1 METEILQYGKST
13 EILQFMI
20 KSGMLNMDDVQNSM
34 ESMKRDEFLKKHQY
48 KIWQGKD
55 GKWYT
60 YLPDDKKGRV
70 KKKKSSKKEIENVV
84 IEYYKNLK
92 MEPVIFK
99 ERYNVWIQRQLD
111 CGVSNNT
118 MNRYNCDYVR
128 FFEDSTIEFMDISKI
143 DDEILYCFLINRIRQ
158 KELSYRAAKTMFGM
172 LNGIFQKAQKDK
184 IIQVNPCE
192 SIDFPV
198 LRKHCKVHIG
208 KTAEERVVSDEQMK
222 LLYDIIA
229 QDHRNKPNYIPPYA
243 IELASL
249 TGMRVGELAGLIWG
263 NVNFKEK
270 YILVD
275 RSEKY
280 DREKKAYFIDTTKNA
295 KPRFIPMSREIEALL
310 KQVKKVET
318 GYGYLC
324 EYVFAN
330 ENGRI
335 HARVISDCMRN
346 KCIQAGI
353 QTKSIHALRRT
364 LNSKMRCEG
373 VSSIVASS
381 ILGHTEKV
389 NNSNYTYDVSDNQY
403 KINVMS
409 NINREIMQ
417 AVK

>member
-1 METEILQYGKST
+1 
-13 EILQFMI
+13 
-20 KSGMLNMDDVQNSM
+20 
-34 ESMKRDEFLKKHQY
+34 
-48 KIWQGKD
+48 
-55 GKWYT
+55 
-60 YLPDDKKGRV
+60 
-70 KKKKSSKKEIENVV
+70 
-84 IEYYKNLK
+84 
-92 MEPVIFK
+92 
-99 ERYNVWIQRQLD
+99 
-111 CGVSNNT
+111 
-118 MNRYNCDYVR
+118 
-128 FFEDSTIEFMDISKI
+128 MDISKI
-143 DDEILYCFLINRIRQ
+143 DDEVLYCFLINRIRQ

-198 LRKHCKVHIG
+198 LRKHCKVQIG

-229 QDHRNKPNYIPPYA
+229 QDRMNKPNYIPPYA

-249 TGMRVGELAGLIWG
+249 TGMRVGELAGLIWE

-275 RSEKY
+275 RFEKY
-280 DREKKAYFIDTTKNA
+280 DREKKVYFIDTTKNA

-346 KCIQAGI
+346 KCFKQESRQKAY
-353 QTKSIHALRRT
+353 
-364 LNSKMRCEG
+364 MR
-373 VSSIVASS
+373 
-381 ILGHTEKV
+381 
-389 NNSNYTYDVSDNQY
+389 
-403 KINVMS
+403 
-409 NINREIMQ
+409 
-417 AVK
+417 

>member
-1 METEILQYGKST
+1 MEILQYGKST

-99 ERYNVWIQRQLD
+99 ERQLD

-198 LRKHCKVHIG
+198 LRKHCKVQIG

>member
-1 METEILQYGKST
+1 
-13 EILQFMI
+13 
-20 KSGMLNMDDVQNSM
+20 
-34 ESMKRDEFLKKHQY
+34 
-48 KIWQGKD
+48 
-55 GKWYT
+55 
-60 YLPDDKKGRV
+60 
-70 KKKKSSKKEIENVV
+70 
-84 IEYYKNLK
+84 
-92 MEPVIFK
+92 
-99 ERYNVWIQRQLD
+99 
-111 CGVSNNT
+111 
-118 MNRYNCDYVR
+118 
-128 FFEDSTIEFMDISKI
+128 
-143 DDEILYCFLINRIRQ
+143 
-158 KELSYRAAKTMFGM
+158 
-172 LNGIFQKAQKDK
+172 
-184 IIQVNPCE
+184 
-192 SIDFPV
+192 
-198 LRKHCKVHIG
+198 
-208 KTAEERVVSDEQMK
+208 MK

>member
-1 METEILQYGKST
+1 MKTENLQYGQST
-13 EILQFMI
+13 EILQFII
-20 KSGMLNMDDVQNSM
+20 KSGMLDLHDVQDSM
-34 ESMKRDEFLKKHQY
+34 EAMKREELLKKHQY
-48 KIWQGKD
+48 KIWQGQD

-60 YLPDDKKGRV
+60 YLPDEKKGRV
-70 KKKKSSKKEIENVV
+70 KKKKSTKREIENVI

-92 MEPVIFK
+92 ENPVIFK
-99 ERYNVWIQRQLD
+99 DRYNIWIQRQLD

-118 MNRYNCDYVR
+118 INRYHFDYVR
-128 FFEDSTIEFMDISKI
+128 FFENSPIEFLDISQI
-143 DDEILYCFLINRIRQ
+143 DDEVLYSFLINRVKQ

-172 LNGIFQKAQKDK
+172 LNGIFHKAQKDK
-184 IIQVNPCE
+184 IISVNPCD
-192 SIDFPV
+192 SIDFPIIK
-198 LRKHCKVHIG
+198 KHCKVQVE
-208 KTAEERVVSDEQMK
+208 KTAEERVMSNEQMK
-222 LLYDIIA
+222 LLFDIIA
-229 QDHRNKPNYIPPYA
+229 QNHRNKPNYIPPYA

-249 TGMRVGELAGLIWG
+249 TGMRVGELAGLTWE

-270 YILVD
+270 HILID

-280 DREKKAYFIDTTKNA
+280 DREKKEYFIDTTKNA
-295 KPRFIPMSREIEALL
+295 KSRFMPMSGEIEALL
-310 KQVKKVET
+310 KLVKKVEIN
-318 GYGYLC
+318 YGYLC

-364 LNSKMRCEG
+364 FNSKMRCEG
-373 VSSIVASS
+373 VSSIIASS

-403 KINVMS
+403 KINVIS